1 MYDPIPWL
9 LRTDEELRAH
19 GLKRRGWYM
28 IGQHR
33 DPPIGPF
40 DSPEECIMAM
50 ADLAKR
56 PNPVGHESQDR
67 PKRSG

>member
-40 DSPEECIMAM
+40 DSPEECIMAGRFGQ
-50 ADLAKR
+50 APEPSRAR
-56 PNPVGHESQDR
+56 EPR
-67 PKRSG
+67 